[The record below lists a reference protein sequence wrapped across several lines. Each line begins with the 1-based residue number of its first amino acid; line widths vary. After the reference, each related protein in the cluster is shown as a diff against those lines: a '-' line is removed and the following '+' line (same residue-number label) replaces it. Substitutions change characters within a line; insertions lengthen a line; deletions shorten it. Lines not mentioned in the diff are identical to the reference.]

1 MSQEIAFIDIIFLA
15 LVAGFLILRLR
26 SALGHKTGTEKQRDL
41 HGRPIDQSESDN
53 VVPLPGRRENSVSEE
68 SLSAPGLAEV
78 MEADP
83 AFVPEEFLGG
93 ARRAFEM
100 IVEAF
105 AKGDRETLRLLLAED
120 VYRSFEGEI
129 QSREHN
135 NLTLETALEFVRSIS
150 FVKAGIVKGVVM
162 LEVRFVSEQ
171 ISVVRDS
178 EGRIVDGDPNETVVI
193 VDDWTF
199 TRDPRSDDPN
209 WKLAST
215 AVPSV

>member
-26 SALGHKTGTEKQRDL
+26 SALGNKTGTEKQRDL

-53 VVPLPGRRENSVSEE
+53 VVPLPGRRDNSVSEE
-68 SLSAPGLAEV
+68 NLSAPGLAEV
-78 MEADP
+78 TEVDP
-83 AFVPEEFLGG
+83 TFVPEEFLGG

-105 AKGDRETLRLLLAED
+105 AKGDRETLRFLLAEN

-150 FVKAGIVKGVVM
+150 FVKAEIVKGVIM
-162 LEVRFVSEQ
+162 LTVRFVSEQ

-178 EGRIVDGDPNETVVI
+178 EARIVDGDPNETVVI

-199 TRDPRSDDPN
+199 SRDPRSDDPN

-215 AVPSV
+215 TVPSV

>member
-26 SALGHKTGTEKQRDL
+26 SALGNKTGTEKQRDL

-53 VVPLPGRRENSVSEE
+53 VVSLPGRSDNSVSEE
-68 SLSAPGLAEV
+68 NLSAPGLAEV

-83 AFVPEEFLGG
+83 TFVPEEFLGG

-105 AKGDRETLRLLLAED
+105 AKGDRETLRFLLAED
-120 VYRSFEGEI
+120 VYRSFESEI

-150 FVKAGIVKGVVM
+150 FVKAEIVKGVIM
-162 LEVRFVSEQ
+162 LTVRFVSEQ

-178 EGRIVDGDPNETVVI
+178 EARIVDGDPNETVVI

-199 TRDPRSDDPN
+199 SRDPRSDDPN

-215 AVPSV
+215 TVPSV